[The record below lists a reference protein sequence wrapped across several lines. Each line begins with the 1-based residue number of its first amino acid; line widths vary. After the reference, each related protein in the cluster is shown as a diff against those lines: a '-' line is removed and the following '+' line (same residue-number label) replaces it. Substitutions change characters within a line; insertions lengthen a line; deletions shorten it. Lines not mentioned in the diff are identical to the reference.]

1 MKILQGN
8 LTETIY
14 DMPDSTIP
22 PNGPLLIK
30 KETVY
35 AKNQVA
41 YISDKIGLHRV
52 SNPDKNAFAMSLH
65 REYSVID
72 TYTSSAKVFSSL
84 YAA

>member
-14 DMPDSTIP
+14 HMPKSNAVP
-22 PNGPLLIK
+22 KSPLSIK

-35 AKNQVA
+35 GADQVA

-52 SNPDKNAFAMSLH
+52 FNADKNNFAMSLH
-65 REYSVID
+65 RKHAEVDRI
-72 TYTSSAKVFSSL
+72 SAKKNTDM
-84 YAA
+84 